1 MKLLGKKVNGWL
13 CQNSS
18 HFFVGDTV
26 LYNFPVKAAH
36 IDLYMWW
43 DHVQNACQT
52 TSLGIHTIRPKDMN
66 MSRNVYEKTWTSW
79 RLKSPAIFVFLQQL
93 VQANVQED
101 IIIQYYCPFVDK
113 STMLGGFPWQG
124 NNNAENVSMP
134 SRHHGVTWNV
144 SNSMATL
151 AGRNQAPVW
160 GGEGPQI
167 AKFMGPTWGP
177 PGSRRPQMGPMLAP
191 WTMLTKALCMQDMWL
206 ASSWY
211 CTVPYPSFPR
221 ALPKPPRNMS
231 KTAKP
236 IIV

>member
-1 MKLLGKKVNGWL
+1 MRSCSERLADYLFGYTSNTTKRYEHVAKCLRKLLGHHGVSNH
-13 CQNSS
+13 QP
-18 HFFVGDTV
+18 FD
-26 LYNFPVKAAH
+26 
-36 IDLYMWW
+36 
-43 DHVQNACQT
+43 
-52 TSLGIHTIRPKDMN
+52 
-66 MSRNVYEKTWTSW
+66 
-79 RLKSPAIFVFLQQL
+79 FLQQL

-101 IIIQYYCPFVDK
+101 IIIQYYGPFVDK

-134 SRHHGVTWNV
+134 SRHHGVAWNV

-167 AKFMGPTWGP
+167 TKFMGPTWGP
-177 PGSRRPQMGPMLAP
+177 PGSCRPQMGPMLAP
-191 WTMLTKALCMQDMWL
+191 WTMLSKALCMQDMWL
-206 ASSWY
+206 DSSWY

-236 IIV
+236 IIVVVWHTTHLGCN